1 MPLHVLDTD
10 HMTAYFRGGTAG
22 ANLAAHLRN
31 MPQDDFGTT
40 IISFEEQLRGWLDTL
55 ARAKK
60 NDSRVF
66 AYGELESLRLMYQ
79 KFSVWQYTPEA
90 EAVFQVWVQNGIRIS
105 SQDLRIAAIAV
116 TNGAVVLTRNRRHFE
131 KIPGVEF
138 DDWTI

>member
-1 MPLHVLDTD
+1 MGLRVLDTD

-22 ANLAAHLRN
+22 TNLATRLRN

-66 AYGELESLRLMYQ
+66 AYGELENLRAMYQ

-90 EAVFQVWVQNGIRIS
+90 EAVFQIWVKSGIRVS